1 MHAPKTARARARA
14 ELTAEILD
22 AAHRQLSSVGPA
34 DLSLRAIAR
43 DLGMSS
49 SAIYRYFT
57 SRDALLTAL
66 IVEAYDAI
74 GLAAEEADAAVERSD
89 IEGRLMATTRA
100 VRHWALSHPHQYALI
115 YGSPV
120 PGYAAPDATI
130 DPAGRVGL
138 VLVGIVQDA
147 AETIGLTPLA
157 GRDRTSADPIIDPNI
172 AEAFAGIDES
182 YVVGGI
188 MAWTALF
195 GTISFEMFGHYA
207 NVIVDRDA
215 YFDESMR
222 QAGRLCGLD
231 L

>member
-172 AEAFAGIDES
+172 SEAFAGIDEA